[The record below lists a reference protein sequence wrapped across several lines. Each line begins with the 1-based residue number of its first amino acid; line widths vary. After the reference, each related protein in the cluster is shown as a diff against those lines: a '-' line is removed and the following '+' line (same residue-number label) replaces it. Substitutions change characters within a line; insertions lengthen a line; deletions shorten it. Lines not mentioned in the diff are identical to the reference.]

1 METFINWVILAVGL
15 IAIGIVFQLL
25 LFAVKRCLHV
35 KRRVQMLREYPNAEF
50 KTVLVKLKSATRANK
65 KEEIDEKIA
74 EMTSQGWELFGKRE
88 AHPFQTVFSLGGGL
102 TIDFV
107 KHD

>member
-1 METFINWVILAVGL
+1 METLFKFVFVFVGVVAFGM
-15 IAIGIVFQLL
+15 IFQLF
-25 LFAVKRCLHV
+25 LFVVKRGLHV
-35 KRRVQMLREYPNAEF
+35 KRRVQVMREHPNAEF
-50 KTVLVKLKSATRANK
+50 KSVVVQLRSATLFH
-65 KEEIDEKIA
+65 KEQEIDEKIA

-88 AHPFQTVFSLGGGL
+88 AHPFQTFFSLVGGI